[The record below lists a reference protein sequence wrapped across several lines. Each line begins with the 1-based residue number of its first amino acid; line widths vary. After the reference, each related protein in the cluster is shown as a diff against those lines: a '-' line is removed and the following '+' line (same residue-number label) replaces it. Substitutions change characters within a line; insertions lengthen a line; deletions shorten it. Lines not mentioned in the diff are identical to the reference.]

1 MVLRR
6 DDERAREPARARAS
20 RARLRAVRQLALTAV
35 GELSLSPD
43 GRSALVASREG
54 DEWIDIRLR
63 DGRLRLLR
71 DVGKRLRAGFAPQ
84 ALAWAG

>member
-1 MVLRR
+1 MRHLT
-6 DDERAREPARARAS
+6 
-20 RARLRAVRQLALTAV
+20 LTAV
-35 GELSLSPD
+35 GDLRLSPD

-63 DGRLRLLR
+63 DGRLRRLR
-71 DVGKRLRAGFAPQ
+71 DVGTRLRAGFAPQ